1 VATSNPG
8 RSPAESG
15 ARARQSAL
23 SVSVDLVPGHQPASG
38 AFLMGGALLD
48 AASRA
53 VLPSGYRILPRMAA
67 RYADTP
73 AEPVAVR
80 LHLWDRFDLSLSNNE
95 LAAYM
100 KAGEDDQQD
109 LIGVVLAERIEDM
122 VPDGYL
128 VSRHEVV
135 YQDQQDNEFARFQA
149 HVLGVSPDQ
158 YVWLIDEEFSIL
170 SDEAMH
176 QLLDAEYSE
185 YPGSARARRER

>member
-1 VATSNPG
+1 
-8 RSPAESG
+8 
-15 ARARQSAL
+15 
-23 SVSVDLVPGHQPASG
+23 
-38 AFLMGGALLD
+38 MGGALPD

-53 VLPSGYRILPRMAA
+53 VPPSGYRILPRIAA
-67 RYADTP
+67 RYANTP

-80 LHLWDRFDLSLSNNE
+80 LHLGDRFDLSLSNDE

-100 KAGEDDQQD
+100 EAGEDDQQD

-135 YQDQQDNEFARFQA
+135 YQDQQDDEFARFQA
-149 HVLGVSPDQ
+149 HILGVSPDQ
-158 YVWLIDEEFSIL
+158 YVWLTERLTDEEFSIL